1 MKQILRVIGVLLF
14 IAMVSLFF
22 SGRSYACVN
31 TQDTCSADYGIGR
44 YSIDSGGNL
53 DTTCSASYC
62 AAQTLGDTGIGNT
75 SSASYQA
82 QAGFNVNREPSLELY
97 VSSSNV
103 PLGVQSTASTS
114 YGTASFSVES
124 YLSSGYVVQ
133 TVSPGLQY
141 GTYTI
146 SNMTPP
152 AASAVGTEQFGMNL
166 VSNSTSCTP
175 AAPANFGANPVQ
187 VPSSSYSYGQ
197 AAGAAYN
204 PGDGDYYNVCGD
216 FAYQNGDT
224 IAYSTS
230 SSGET
235 NYTISYIFNIKTL
248 TPAGQYTMNQ
258 QLVAEPTF

>member
-1 MKQILRVIGVLLF
+1 
-14 IAMVSLFF
+14 MVFMVTASLFF
-22 SGRSYACVN
+22 YGHSYACIN
-31 TQDTCSADYGIGR
+31 TQNTCSADYGVGR
-44 YSIDSGGNL
+44 YSIDNGGNL

-62 AAQTLGDTGIGNT
+62 AAQTLGDTGVGNT
-75 SSASYQA
+75 SSADYQA

-103 PLGVQSTASTS
+103 ALGIQSTGSTS
-114 YGTASFSVES
+114 TGTASFSVKS

-133 TVSPGLQY
+133 TISPGPQY
-141 GTYTI
+141 GSYTI
-146 SNMTPP
+146 NNLSPP
-152 AASAVGTEQFGMNL
+152 AASSAGNEQFGMNL
-166 VSNSTSCTP
+166 VSNLTSCTP

-197 AAGAAYN
+197 AAGASYN
-204 PGDGDYYNVCGD
+204 SSDSDYYNVCGD

-235 NYTISYIFNIKTL
+235 DYTISYIFNIKTI